1 MSFPKRPAF
10 LIDCSTGC
18 SCCADENHTRG
29 PFKLREDAEAK
40 AISYR
45 ERRLLASQFSST
57 GVYYIR
63 EVEAEVLPDG
73 RLIID
78 NRVCAGFADDTGEEV
93 FSND

>member
-1 MSFPKRPAF
+1 MSYLKQPAF

-18 SCCADENHTRG
+18 TCCADENHIRG

-40 AISYR
+40 VADYQK
-45 ERRLLASQFSST
+45 RRLLSSQFSET
-57 GVYYIR
+57 GNYWIR

-78 NRVCAGFADDTGEEV
+78 NRVCAGFADDTGEEI
-93 FSND
+93 FSRE